1 MKLNR
6 ILQGDAATELARL
19 PDSSIQSIIADPP
32 YFNVLENE
40 AWDTQWKT
48 ATDYLAWCDEWV
60 RHSMRVLRDDGLC
73 FIFGQ
78 LGKREHT
85 FLHLMSRLSQQ
96 HQFHDLIIWD
106 RAVGYD
112 ERRDSFTPQYEMV
125 LVLRKGERVK
135 FNKDAV
141 RIPYDEKTI
150 AQYLKDPRYKDL
162 EARKAHLNKGK
173 YATNIL
179 RVPSLKGQSKE
190 KCGHPSQKPLGLI
203 EKLVL
208 CSTDAGDTVLDP
220 FLGSGT
226 TAVAA
231 QQNGRNWLGIEMDSN
246 YVEIAQERLK
256 APSGQKTQSAQ
267 FSVPSAQSA
276 KKRHKASQ
284 PAEMDLFTL
293 SRPKRS
299 KAQLRTEN

>member
-1 MKLNR
+1 MKTNR
-6 ILQGDAATELARL
+6 IIHGDALAELKKL
-19 PDSSIQSIIADPP
+19 PAACAQSIIADPP
-32 YFNVLENE
+32 YFNVLEDE

-48 ATDYLAWCDEWV
+48 SADYLAWCDAWV
-60 RHSMRVLRDDGLC
+60 AESMRVLRDDGLS

-85 FLHLMSRLSQQ
+85 FLHLMSRLAQQ
-96 HQFHDLIIWD
+96 HPFHDLIIWD

-112 ERRDSFTPQYEMV
+112 ERRDSFTPQYEMI
-125 LVLRKGERVK
+125 LVLRKGEKAK

-141 RIPYDEKTI
+141 RIPYDTETIKT
-150 AQYLKDPRYKDL
+150 YLRDKRYKDK
-162 EARKAHLNKGK
+162 EARKAHLEKGK

-179 RVPSLKGQSKE
+179 RIPSLKGASKE

-208 CSTDAGDTVLDP
+208 CSTEAGDTVLDP

-231 QQNGRNWLGIEMDSN
+231 RQNGRNWLGIEKDAA
-246 YVEIAQERLK
+246 YIQIAQNRLK
-256 APSGQKTQSAQ
+256 TPPVGKT
-267 FSVPSAQSA
+267 VPAT
-276 KKRHKASQ
+276 RKARK
-284 PAEMDLFTL
+284 PVVATEPDLF
-293 SRPKRS
+293 S
-299 KAQLRTEN
+299 KSSITNRKS

>member
-1 MKLNR
+1 MKGARTLLSASHRSMKTNR
-6 ILQGDAATELARL
+6 IIKGDALMELQKL
-19 PDSSIQSIIADPP
+19 PTGVVQSIIADPP
-32 YFNVLENE
+32 YFNVLEDE

-48 ATDYLAWCDEWV
+48 AADYLAWCDAWV
-60 RHSMRVLRDDGLC
+60 AESMRVLRDDGMA

-125 LVLRKGERVK
+125 LVLRKGDSVK

-141 RIPYDEKTI
+141 RIPYDAATI
-150 AQYLKDPRYKDL
+150 EAYMKDNRYKDK
-162 EARKAHLNKGK
+162 EARRKHLEKGK

-179 RVPSLKGQSKE
+179 RVPSLKGNSKE
-190 KCGHPSQKPLGLI
+190 KCGHPSQKPINLI
-203 EKLVL
+203 DKLIA
-208 CSTDAGDTVLDP
+208 CSTDVGDLVLDP

-226 TAVAA
+226 TAASA
-231 QQNGRNWLGIEMDSN
+231 RRLGRQWLGIEKDAS
-246 YVEIAQERLK
+246 YIQIAQKRIEAESSL
-256 APSGQKTQSAQ
+256 
-267 FSVPSAQSA
+267 FSKS
-276 KKRHKASQ
+276 
-284 PAEMDLFTL
+284 
-293 SRPKRS
+293 
-299 KAQLRTEN
+299 

>member
-1 MKLNR
+1 MKLNK
-6 ILQGDAATELARL
+6 IIQGDATAELAKL
-19 PDSSIQSIIADPP
+19 PDACVQTVIADPP
-32 YFNVLENE
+32 YFNVLEDE

-48 ATDYLAWCDEWV
+48 AADYLTWCDAWV
-60 RHSMRVLRDDGLC
+60 RESIRVLRDDGLC

-96 HQFHDLIIWD
+96 HPFHDLIIWD

-125 LVLRKGERVK
+125 LVLRKGTIAK

-141 RIPYDEKTI
+141 RIPYDAATI
-150 AQYLKDPRYKDL
+150 QTYLRDKRYKNMD
-162 EARKAHLNKGK
+162 ARKAHLAKGK

-179 RVPSLKGQSKE
+179 RVPSLKGSSKE
-190 KCGHPSQKPLGLI
+190 KCGHPSQKPLALI

-208 CSTDAGDTVLDP
+208 CASDPGDTVLDP

-231 QQNGRNWLGIEMDSN
+231 QRHGRHWLGIEKDTA
-246 YVEIAQERLK
+246 YIQTARTRLTT
-256 APSGQKTQSAQ
+256 ASAQ
-267 FSVPSAQSA
+267 PRHTTAQ
-276 KKRHKASQ
+276 KIQTRRR
-284 PAEMDLFTL
+284 PATAPATPDLFT
-293 SRPKRS
+293 R
-299 KAQLRTEN
+299 

>member
-1 MKLNR
+1 MKTNR
-6 ILQGDAATELARL
+6 IIHGDALEELQKLPSATA
-19 PDSSIQSIIADPP
+19 QAIIADPP
-32 YFNVLENE
+32 YFNVLEDE

-48 ATDYLAWCDEWV
+48 AADYLAWCDAWV
-60 RHSMRVLRDDGLC
+60 AESIRVLRDDGLA

-125 LVLRKGERVK
+125 LVLRKGDKVK

-141 RIPYDEKTI
+141 RVPYDAATI
-150 AQYLKDPRYKDL
+150 ATYVKDKRYKDMD
-162 EARKAHLNKGK
+162 ARRAHLEKGK

-179 RVPSLKGQSKE
+179 RVPSLKGISKE
-190 KCGHPSQKPLGLI
+190 KCGHPSQKPLALI
-203 EKLVL
+203 EKLIA
-208 CSTDAGDTVLDP
+208 CSTDAGDLVIDP

-226 TAVAA
+226 TAAAA
-231 QQNGRNWLGIEMDSN
+231 QRLGRKWLGIEKDSN
-246 YVEIAQERLK
+246 YIQIATERLK
-256 APSGQKTQSAQ
+256 NVESITTPSVKSSAPHSAPSTPTSA
-267 FSVPSAQSA
+267 SLP
-276 KKRHKASQ
+276 
-284 PAEMDLFTL
+284 DLFV
-293 SRPKRS
+293 
-299 KAQLRTEN
+299 TEH

>member
-1 MKLNR
+1 MKTNR
-6 ILQGDAATELARL
+6 IIQGDALQELQKL
-19 PDSSIQSIIADPP
+19 PDSAAQAIIADPP

-48 ATDYLAWCDEWV
+48 AADYLAWCEEWV
-60 RHSMRVLRDDGLC
+60 AESMRVLRDDGLA

-78 LGKREHT
+78 LGKREHA
-85 FLHLMSRLSQQ
+85 FLHLMSRLSQK

-125 LVLRKGERVK
+125 LVLRKGDRVK

-141 RIPYDEKTI
+141 RVPYDAETI
-150 AQYLKDPRYKDL
+150 TKYLRDKRYKDKDARRTHL
-162 EARKAHLNKGK
+162 ESGK

-179 RVPSLKGQSKE
+179 RVPSLKGASKE

-203 EKLVL
+203 DKLIL
-208 CSTDAGDTVLDP
+208 CSTDEGDLVIDP

-226 TAVAA
+226 TAASA
-231 QQNGRNWLGIEMDSN
+231 KRLQRKWIGIEKDSN
-246 YVEIAQERLK
+246 YIKIAKARLK
-256 APSGQKTQSAQ
+256 A
-267 FSVPSAQSA
+267 A
-276 KKRHKASQ
+276 K
-284 PAEMDLFTL
+284 
-293 SRPKRS
+293 
-299 KAQLRTEN
+299 